1 MNVVEKMKSCSA
13 VIGGEGNGGIIYPES
28 HYGRDALVGIG
39 LLIGLI
45 LSWVMNLP
53 GGDIF
58 IWIFCLFLG
67 LKVGEIILSDEDK
80 DADCTIITTIDNLVK
95 LRNGDLNPMSAFMTG
110 KVKVKG
116 DMGLAMKLQ
125 SLFG

>member
-1 MNVVEKMKSCSA
+1 ME
-13 VIGGEGNGGIIYPES
+13 III
-28 HYGRDALVGIG
+28 VGFG

-58 IWIFCLFLG
+58 IWIFCFFLG

-80 DADCTIITTIDNLVK
+80 DDD
-95 LRNGDLNPMSAFMTG
+95 DLDGGILIPDFQG
-110 KVKVKG
+110 I
-116 DMGLAMKLQ
+116 
-125 SLFG
+125 

>member
-1 MNVVEKMKSCSA
+1 ME
-13 VIGGEGNGGIIYPES
+13 III
-28 HYGRDALVGIG
+28 VGLG

-45 LSWVMNLP
+45 LSWVLNLP

-80 DADCTIITTIDNLVK
+80 DDDD
-95 LRNGDLNPMSAFMTG
+95 DLGGGILIPDFQGM
-110 KVKVKG
+110 
-116 DMGLAMKLQ
+116 
-125 SLFG
+125 

>member
-1 MNVVEKMKSCSA
+1 ME
-13 VIGGEGNGGIIYPES
+13 III
-28 HYGRDALVGIG
+28 VGIG

-53 GGDIF
+53 GRDIF

-80 DADCTIITTIDNLVK
+80 DDDD
-95 LRNGDLNPMSAFMTG
+95 DLGGGIVIPDFQG
-110 KVKVKG
+110 I
-116 DMGLAMKLQ
+116 
-125 SLFG
+125 